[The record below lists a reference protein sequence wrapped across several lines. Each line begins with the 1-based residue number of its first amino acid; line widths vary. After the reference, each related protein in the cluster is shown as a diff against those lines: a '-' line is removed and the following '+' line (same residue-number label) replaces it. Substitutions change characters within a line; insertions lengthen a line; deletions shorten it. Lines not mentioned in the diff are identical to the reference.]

1 METRKLQKLKG
12 GSYIISLPKDWID
25 KYHLKSGEQ
34 ITVSEE
40 EDGSLRLL
48 PTIENLEKPLEA
60 TLSLE
65 EYHDLR
71 ALKYCLV
78 TYYIQGSDRINIVSR
93 KIIPAEQKRQI
104 KQFRAELPGVE
115 VAEEEANKLTF
126 QVLIDPTVFSLE
138 SLIERTFAFSLKLQ
152 EDAVKALLNLDI
164 PLAME
169 VLERSSEAQRHYR
182 FTIRQVALAAFN
194 QKVGK
199 KIGVKNC
206 QDSIHFALVVRDLSR
221 LIYHSSAIAN
231 HVLSLEGKK
240 IDQEVLNLIKKMSEA
255 AYQMQKNAIEAFL
268 KKDVR
273 LTINVFFAMD
283 YIKEIERAILK
294 KIMEKTTNIDLAIT
308 LSMIA
313 RDTRRIAGHA
323 VAIADDVMNRILR
336 PYTRNNSSQEL
347 EKNC

>member
-12 GSYIISLPKDWID
+12 GSYIISLPKEWIK
-25 KYHLKSGEQ
+25 KYQLKSGEQ
-34 ITVSEE
+34 ITFSEE
-40 EDGSLRLL
+40 EDGSLKLL
-48 PTIENLEKPLEA
+48 PTLENFEKPLEA
-60 TLSLE
+60 TLLLE
-65 EYHDLR
+65 DYPDLR

-78 TYYIQGSDRINIVSR
+78 TYYIQGSDRIKIVSR
-93 KIIPAEQKRQI
+93 EIIPAEKKKQI
-104 KQFRAELPGVE
+104 KQLRAELPGVE

-126 QVLIDPTVFSLE
+126 HVLIDPTVFSLE

-182 FTIRQVALAAFN
+182 FTIRHVALAAFN

-199 KIGVKNC
+199 KIGMKNC

-240 IDQEVLNLIKKMSEA
+240 VDQEVLNLFKRMSEA
-255 AYQMQKNAIEAFL
+255 VYQMQKNAMEAFL
-268 KKDVR
+268 RKDVR
-273 LTINVFFAMD
+273 LALNVFVGMD
-283 YIKEIERAILK
+283 RIREMEKAILK
-294 KIMEKTTNIDLAIT
+294 KIMEKTTNIDLAVT

-313 RDTRRIAGHA
+313 RDTRRIAGHT
-323 VAIADDVMNRILR
+323 VAIADDVMNRVLR
-336 PYTRNNSSQEL
+336 PSVQHS
-347 EKNC
+347 

>member
-12 GSYIISLPKDWID
+12 GSYIISLPKDWIE
-25 KYHLKSGEQ
+25 KYQLKSGEQ

-48 PTIENLEKPLEA
+48 PVKENLEKPLEA
-60 TLSLE
+60 TISLE
-65 EYHDLR
+65 NYPDLR
-71 ALKYCLV
+71 SLKYCLI

-126 QVLIDPTVFSLE
+126 HVLIDPTVFSLE

-194 QKVGK
+194 QKIGK
-199 KIGVKNC
+199 KIGIKNC

-231 HVLSLEGKK
+231 HVLSLEGKEV
-240 IDQEVLNLIKKMSEA
+240 DPEVLNLIKKMSEA

-273 LTINVFFAMD
+273 LAINVFCAMD

-336 PYTRNNSSQEL
+336 PCIQCNLKRDH
-347 EKNC
+347 